1 MGTRGHGWCRASWA
15 PLASSVDTGPPPL
28 SWGSW
33 RGAGLGH
40 RSVFLALPPLSFPA
54 HACPIRAVGLFCQQH
69 SPLLSGKWPPGPL
82 RWWQS
87 LQGPRRPPSVGLPG
101 DNLQTTFPRAGAH
114 KGSSRHNSGG
124 RCGSGRAGA
133 DLAARGQAGPM
144 GPLCRRPAGR
154 PLLPFSQGPPD
165 SALKAG
171 QVGQRCQSRPATR
184 WPGDPSSPRCEPR
197 TERPGFL
204 CHWSLRRGF
213 WGLPR
218 MALGP
223 SSSRTQADFPCTQT
237 DCRDRGRRA
246 WPDHRVLRLIGLSHV
261 PHRQSW
267 PSPAVWAAPEPGR
280 PRSLGSS
287 VASAL
292 PAETTFG
299 ELSSLTS
306 AWPRAARVPCAQPLP
321 LERLRGGRGPSPAEG
336 GRIPGTRP
344 SGGSPASFCNPNGLL
359 IF

>member
-40 RSVFLALPPLSFPA
+40 RSVLLALPPLSFPA

-69 SPLLSGKWPPGPL
+69 SPLLSGKWPPGPFRGL
-82 RWWQS
+82 VAHLLWDCLETIYRP
-87 LQGPRRPPSVGLPG
+87 LFPGPAPTRAVPG
-101 DNLQTTFPRAGAH
+101 ITVVDIAGVA
-114 KGSSRHNSGG
+114 GP
-124 RCGSGRAGA
+124 GA

-171 QVGQRCQSRPATR
+171 QVGQGCQSRPATR
-184 WPGDPSSPRCEPR
+184 QPGDPSSPRCEPR

-246 WPDHRVLRLIGLSHV
+246 WPDHRVSRLIGLSHV

-280 PRSLGSS
+280 PRSLGPSCRNHIWG
-287 VASAL
+287 
-292 PAETTFG
+292 AE
-299 ELSSLTS
+299 
-306 AWPRAARVPCAQPLP
+306 
-321 LERLRGGRGPSPAEG
+321 
-336 GRIPGTRP
+336 
-344 SGGSPASFCNPNGLL
+344 
-359 IF
+359 

>member
-1 MGTRGHGWCRASWA
+1 MA
-15 PLASSVDTGPPPL
+15 
-28 SWGSW
+28 
-33 RGAGLGH
+33 GAGHCGL
-40 RSVFLALPPLSFPA
+40 RLLPLWTLALPPCPGALGVEPALVTALSSWPSHLCLFRPMPVPSELWGCFANSTAPCYLESGLRGRSGGGSPFRGLVAHLLWDCLETIYRPLFPGPA
-54 HACPIRAVGLFCQQH
+54 PTRAV
-69 SPLLSGKWPPGPL
+69 PGITVVDIAGVA
-82 RWWQS
+82 
-87 LQGPRRPPSVGLPG
+87 GP
-101 DNLQTTFPRAGAH
+101 
-114 KGSSRHNSGG
+114 
-124 RCGSGRAGA
+124 GA

-204 CHWSLRRGF
+204 CRWSLRRGF

-237 DCRDRGRRA
+237 DCRDRGRGA
-246 WPDHRVLRLIGLSHV
+246 WPDHRVSWLIGLSHV

-267 PSPAVWAAPEPGR
+267 PSPAVWAALEPGR

-344 SGGSPASFCNPNGLL
+344 SGGSSASFCNLNGLL